1 MVEELLALQQLSVVW
16 CGFWIGGLISPYFY
30 ENVGLQRIDAL
41 PNNTMDSILLFY
53 LCGCAI
59 AKDAAVGD
67 NKSALSSVID
77 KKSMKSVEE
86 LKTKTDKRDSSDQT
100 FVLRLNTGEESFRP
114 ILGANYDQYQVASSA
129 QAVYDKG
136 PTPGGSGG
144 VGVGGI
150 HYASGA
156 VISQQNIVYAVPHNT
171 PQNRERNPHIQS
183 ALQQQQEQQAHS
195 LQPQPVQHVVRAA
208 LPQPQKIQ
216 YVIAIPMSYLR
227 QLQQQLVQQQQQQLH
242 PQPQHVNQA
251 PTQQALV
258 ASPSITTVGG
268 LRFAHR
274 FNPSSGSDI
283 TPVAGL
289 TKVPSLPG
297 YTTQLVQIPTSVLV
311 AAAQAAAAYQ
321 RPNHQP
327 VYQQHSQPIQPQAT
341 QQHYV
346 YQQHAQPPKHPQ
358 SPGQIIQQGPLYAI
372 HIPQQ
377 QQPLVPASLAPYQII
392 HSQPSSARQQQ
403 PALVRIGSLSPPGN
417 QLATQQVAGTQ
428 HVPVQ
433 QQQQHQQPPQSVSE
447 YNIKQQ
453 QQQPQPPPV
462 VAPAYQ
468 PAITYNPQFIIQRIP
483 LQHQQHFVQ
492 QPPAGVE
499 ENLNYAP
506 YTQGI
511 PGNPAPLPFIRIAT
525 PHPTHYYPFLPSPE
539 VQQPIYVSNLPTS
552 VNKVAPYANVAL
564 PPTYANQDIGV
575 GPDTGVPGPAVR
587 YFNHHGGVHY
597 GNQIFHTVSA
607 PTASSKLADST
618 ATSNIQP
625 KQLHNYLS
633 IPGTATP
640 ALPAAPKRTGGP
652 TAAAD
657 SQTVCQQ
664 VRLASSQGEDY
675 FIISTS
681 NESKDLKMDIFNGE
695 IKQHNNS
702 VRRVL
707 WIAPEV
713 TRD

>member
-1 MVEELLALQQLSVVW
+1 
-16 CGFWIGGLISPYFY
+16 
-30 ENVGLQRIDAL
+30 
-41 PNNTMDSILLFY
+41 
-53 LCGCAI
+53 
-59 AKDAAVGD
+59 
-67 NKSALSSVID
+67 
-77 KKSMKSVEE
+77 
-86 LKTKTDKRDSSDQT
+86 
-100 FVLRLNTGEESFRP
+100 
-114 ILGANYDQYQVASSA
+114 
-129 QAVYDKG
+129 
-136 PTPGGSGG
+136 
-144 VGVGGI
+144 
-150 HYASGA
+150 
-156 VISQQNIVYAVPHNT
+156 
-171 PQNRERNPHIQS
+171 
-183 ALQQQQEQQAHS
+183 
-195 LQPQPVQHVVRAA
+195 
-208 LPQPQKIQ
+208 
-216 YVIAIPMSYLR
+216 MSYLR

-358 SPGQIIQQGPLYAI
+358 SPGQIIQQGPLYA
-372 HIPQQ
+372 
-377 QQPLVPASLAPYQII
+377 
-392 HSQPSSARQQQ
+392 
-403 PALVRIGSLSPPGN
+403 
-417 QLATQQVAGTQ
+417 
-428 HVPVQ
+428 
-433 QQQQHQQPPQSVSE
+433 
-447 YNIKQQ
+447 
-453 QQQPQPPPV
+453 
-462 VAPAYQ
+462 
-468 PAITYNPQFIIQRIP
+468 
-483 LQHQQHFVQ
+483 
-492 QPPAGVE
+492 
-499 ENLNYAP
+499 
-506 YTQGI
+506 
-511 PGNPAPLPFIRIAT
+511 T

-539 VQQPIYVSNLPTS
+539 VQQPIYVSNLPTP

-575 GPDTGVPGPAVR
+575 SPDTGVPGPAVR

-657 SQTVCQQ
+657 SQTV
-664 VRLASSQGEDY
+664 VKY
-675 FIISTS
+675 
-681 NESKDLKMDIFNGE
+681 
-695 IKQHNNS
+695 
-702 VRRVL
+702 
-707 WIAPEV
+707 P
-713 TRD
+713 